1 MSAEAV
7 LKALA
12 EPSRQEILRLVRVTP
27 RSVGEIAEQ
36 AVPQHLQVLKDAGLV
51 AVRQDGTR
59 RLYQTR
65 PEGLESLDQFLAE
78 LWPAGLRRLKAAV
91 EADTVETVEAAVEA
105 DDRRPPPRPTP
116 PRCTSTPPPSASS
129 PTSPGPRRSCAGW
142 ATTPRSTRP
151 PAASSPS
158 TSTACPSAAATWRS
172 TGPAGC
178 CSAGARRL

>member
-36 AVPQHLQVLKDAGLV
+36 VDITQQAVSQHLQVLKDAGLV

-65 PEGLESLDQFLAE
+65 PEGPESLDQFLAE

-91 EADTVETVEAAVEA
+91 ESDTAETVEAAVEA
-105 DDRRPPPRPTP
+105 DDR
-116 PRCTSTPPPSASS
+116 
-129 PTSPGPRRSCAGW
+129 
-142 ATTPRSTRP
+142 
-151 PAASSPS
+151 
-158 TSTACPSAAATWRS
+158 
-172 TGPAGC
+172 
-178 CSAGARRL
+178 